1 MKTPD
6 DNDMLRSG
14 GLPGDPFEGATP
26 VGPNGGPP
34 LPWRTLRELAD
45 AGRDKPRVWLVPS
58 LIPFGSVTIVSGHAK
73 RAGKTTFVWI
83 LVAAAAKGARFLG
96 VDVARTS
103 AVIVSEEADVDLTE
117 RLALLGLEDARSV
130 VLSRGALREAVAWR
144 DLVVDAVGR
153 AHAIGAR
160 ILVVDTFAHWA
171 RLEQAAEND
180 AGAITEAVRVLQA
193 AADAGLAVLL
203 VHHTGKRG
211 EGDGVLSMRGSSA
224 LAGAVEGVLEI
235 RPVPSHPDRRSFL
248 LESRHSGRR
257 ELVAELAP
265 SRNDYVLVGDAVVV
279 EADETKAEV
288 VAFLDKTPGW
298 HPLSAVAAAVRGKP
312 KPVSTALK
320 ALAEAGAI
328 LRHGRGVKG
337 DPVMFAKV
345 GTIPPVCDVKGKPKR
360 PIDPP
365 KPDARGESSPSPAD
379 SDSSSRPLGRKGNGI
394 GNGGDSREPGKGG
407 AGR

>member
-6 DNDMLRSG
+6 DNDMLRNG
-14 GLPGDPFEGATP
+14 DLPENPFEGATP

-45 AGRDKPRVWLVPS
+45 AGRDRPRAWLVPS
-58 LIPFGSVTIVSGHAK
+58 LVPFASVTIVSGHAK

-83 LVAAAAKGARFLG
+83 LVAAAARGARLLG
-96 VDVARTS
+96 VDVARTP

-117 RLALLGLEDARSV
+117 RLALLGLADAPSV
-130 VLSRGALREAVAWR
+130 VLSRGALRDAVEWG
-144 DLVVDAVGR
+144 DLILDAVGR
-153 AHAIGAR
+153 AKAIGAR
-160 ILVVDTFAHWA
+160 LLVVDTFAHWA

-257 ELVAELAP
+257 EFVAELAP
-265 SRNDYVLVGDAVVV
+265 SRNDYVLVGDAVAV
-279 EADETKAEV
+279 EADETKSKV
-288 VAFLDKTPGW
+288 VAYLDKSPGW
-298 HPLSAVAAAVRGKP
+298 HPPSR
-312 KPVSTALK
+312 VSTAVGGKVSGVSK
-320 ALAEAGAI
+320 ALQALADAGAI
-328 LRHGRGVKG
+328 VRHGRGVKG
-337 DPVMFAKV
+337 DPVTYAKV
-345 GTIPPVCDVKGKPKR
+345 GTVPPIRDVREKSKR
-360 PIDPP
+360 PGKPP

-379 SDSSSRPLGRKGNGI
+379 SNSSSRPLGRKGNGI
-394 GNGGDSREPGKGG
+394 GNGGDSHEPGKGG